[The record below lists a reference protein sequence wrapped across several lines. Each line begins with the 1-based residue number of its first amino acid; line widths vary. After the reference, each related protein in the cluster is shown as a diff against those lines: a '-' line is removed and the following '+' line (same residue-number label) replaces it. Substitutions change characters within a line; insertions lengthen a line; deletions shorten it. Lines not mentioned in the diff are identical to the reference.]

1 MQLLHFVNRCLFFNK
16 VLSYAFH
23 GCIRKGII
31 MNNEVYLDVNDYL
44 DLYLLAE
51 KLGDVAWQ
59 QEIKEKLR
67 DLPSEAII
75 SLHRLRQKYKQVST
89 ELLAL
94 LKQAKLQPFDKELRK
109 QIWYLKQ
116 QQMELNREIINEE
129 QKVQRQKP

>member
-1 MQLLHFVNRCLFFNK
+1 
-16 VLSYAFH
+16 
-23 GCIRKGII
+23 